1 MAQFDRVS
9 GRNDSVSVC
18 CVCRYR
24 MHDTVPC
31 VACPAWERLGEGQ
44 AQFDGMAGRGSM
56 RAWCAWMDGQCVCV
70 RERERACI
78 AH

>member
-44 AQFDGMAGRGSM
+44 AQFDGGEGVDA
-56 RAWCAWMDGQCVCV
+56 CVVCLDGWSVCVCE